1 MYALIPAQ
9 CTSMLFRDTSQ
20 LLQLKSVETTTAE
33 LPPALRFTT
42 ADFQFFHLQF
52 LQGPPRYVH
61 LRDKVS
67 GVSFTTK
74 TSWQNYSCISYKC
87 EISQIYILK
96 VKKSK
101 IKLLISACILYGQL
115 HKKNIKFAILSSEML
130 ANDWV
135 PILVVF
141 LWMDLDS
148 GFNSLTSNLLNVWK
162 NSNVAFAVRIY
173 CYFPLFPSVD
183 ISLPSDIYTVLFPSF
198 YSFSSSCSSFILQ

>member
-1 MYALIPAQ
+1 M
-9 CTSMLFRDTSQ
+9 
-20 LLQLKSVETTTAE
+20 
-33 LPPALRFTT
+33 
-42 ADFQFFHLQF
+42 HL
-52 LQGPPRYVH
+52 G
-61 LRDKVS
+61 DKVS

-87 EISQIYILK
+87 EISQIYIIK

-173 CYFPLFPSVD
+173 CYFPLVPKCGHLLPFWYLHS
-183 ISLPSDIYTVLFPSF
+183 SLSQLF
-198 YSFSSSCSSFILQ
+198 FILQQLLILHSPVVAQYLKSDENELLLISSIIMAFIIILSESFRNMQLSPQWHRRLLSYSHRGG